1 MCCRATKIEV
11 CYNDDFVCA
20 AEPQGM
26 MCVFTMM
33 TSYLLQSRK
42 ELAKSV
48 SFHSDTIPEEG
59 KAAAAPQAGATAAVT
74 LGSAYVKVGC
84 TDPCDYVWYGSGDLG

>member
-1 MCCRATKIEV
+1 MRHALTYTMK
-11 CYNDDFVCA
+11 
-20 AEPQGM
+20 
-26 MCVFTMM
+26 CVFIMT
-33 TSYLLQSRK
+33 TSYVLQSRK

-59 KAAAAPQAGATAAVT
+59 KVAAAPQAGATAAVT

-84 TDPCDYVWYGSGDLG
+84 TDP

>member
-1 MCCRATKIEV
+1 MRFHN
-11 CYNDDFVCA
+11 YDFSFA
-20 AEPQGM
+20 AGPQGM
-26 MCVFTMM
+26 KCVFIMT
-33 TSYLLQSRK
+33 TSYVQSRK

-84 TDPCDYVWYGSGDLG
+84 TDP

>member
-1 MCCRATKIEV
+1 MNYLFRV
-11 CYNDDFVCA
+11 V
-20 AEPQGM
+20 
-26 MCVFTMM
+26 

-42 ELAKSV
+42 ELTKSV
-48 SFHSDTIPEEG
+48 SFHSDTLPEDG

-84 TDPCDYVWYGSGDLG
+84 TNSGP

>member
-1 MCCRATKIEV
+1 MT
-11 CYNDDFVCA
+11 
-20 AEPQGM
+20 
-26 MCVFTMM
+26 
-33 TSYLLQSRK
+33 TSYVLQSRK

-59 KAAAAPQAGATAAVT
+59 KVAAAPQAGATAAVT

-84 TDPCDYVWYGSGDLG
+84 TDP